1 MNIELY
7 KNITRYINYFGN
19 ILVNPILD
27 YKNIHLK
34 TIIVNGAPAI
44 DNESDEPDKKY
55 IIINEKSYYKPVIRI
70 ISNGKV
76 VYCSY
81 IKWGRFKIRNKPIER
96 VFFSAENCVKFDIN
110 NIVIFVL
117 IKIFGDTLIEL
128 LHQQGGKFKQL
139 FVVQFHTF
147 FINSN
152 IMRFTKDQIDGICKD
167 IRYPH
172 EFFLDL
178 IFDEDQSSNIS
189 AYEED
194 ISKWKNVLS
203 DFLMKS
209 FKAKPIDNTPI
220 SNNIE
225 KEKKKDDEKKILEKL
240 YTDSDNSS
248 KEANLSNS
256 DKSEKD
262 DDLHLLKSNTIDK
275 ANDILEKFSKKGNT
289 NEEEDDEDD
298 DDEDLENYL
307 KNLENQ
313 KK

>member
-1 MNIELY
+1 MNLDLY
-7 KNITRYINYFGN
+7 KNITRYINYYGN
-19 ILVNPILD
+19 ILVNPIID

-34 TIIVNGAPAI
+34 TIIVNAAPAI

-55 IIINEKSYYKPVIRI
+55 IIINEKSYYKPVLRI

-81 IKWGRFKIRNKPIER
+81 VKWGWFKFRNKPIER
-96 VFFSAENCVKFDIN
+96 VFFSPENCVKFDIN
-110 NIVIFVL
+110 NLVKYVL
-117 IKIFGDTLIEL
+117 IEIFGDTMIEL
-128 LHQQGGKFKQL
+128 LHQQGNKFKQL
-139 FVVQFHTF
+139 FLIQFHTF

-152 IMRFTKDQIDGICKD
+152 ILRFTKDQIDGICKD
-167 IRYPH
+167 IRYPN

-209 FKAKPIDNTPI
+209 FKSKPIDNTP
-220 SNNIE
+220 STNKEGENINE
-225 KEKKKDDEKKILEKL
+225 DGKKILEKM
-240 YTDSDNSS
+240 YKESDHTNKDLSS
-248 KEANLSNS
+248 SSSEKS
-256 DKSEKD
+256 SEKD
-262 DDLHLLKSNTIDK
+262 DDMHLLKSTTMDK
-275 ANDILEKFSKKGNT
+275 AKDILEKFSKKDNT
-289 NEEEDDEDD
+289 KDEDEED

-307 KNLENQ
+307 KNLEN
-313 KK
+313 KKK